1 MAQRNAYI
9 LMERIE
15 PRAAPAVLVKGGKLV
30 SGEAVGEL
38 GVFSTYLRT
47 RLGKVV
53 INKAA
58 GHLIRSKLRGVDEG
72 GVAAGYACLSS
83 PLAASTKS

>member
-1 MAQRNAYI
+1 MLLLWRSSALVAAQRNAYI

-15 PRAAPAVLVKGGKLV
+15 PRPAPALLVKGGKLV

-47 RLGKVV
+47 RSGK
-53 INKAA
+53 ARGRSGA
-58 GHLIRSKLRGVDEG
+58 TFPSLRRHLL
-72 GVAAGYACLSS
+72 
-83 PLAASTKS
+83 KSRDFP